1 MAIMPKIQ
9 KMLQRPQSALPVGRR
24 RETEHTQNPHA
35 LQEDALRAMLMDD
48 PNNERAFLALVDLV
62 ADNAVHGD
70 EHQEFDNPG
79 LDPLFADP
87 EEIHQHV
94 AHTNAELVE
103 ERRLVAMWALAEE
116 YAGHPKGWYPM
127 IQLARLS
134 LETNVED
141 GLRRLN
147 AGISRDD
154 TGQALA
160 RSIELLRDSNMWQ
173 EAYSLGAGHWR
184 ARDHHPIAGVAVVRA
199 ALDCGKVLE
208 AHAHLIE
215 LQNHYDAE
223 QINELDP
230 TLVKEVEQA
239 VAEVPQG
246 DGWIRTETNTSGET
260 AN

>member
-1 MAIMPKIQ
+1 MAIMPRIQ
-9 KMLQRPQSALPVGRR
+9 KMLQRPQSALSVGRR
-24 RETEHTQNPHA
+24 RESEHTNNPHA

-70 EHQEFDNPG
+70 EQEVSDNPG
-79 LDPLFADP
+79 LDPLFGDP
-87 EEIHQHV
+87 EEIQQHD
-94 AHTNAELVE
+94 AQTDAELVE

-134 LETNVED
+134 LETNAED
-141 GLRRLN
+141 SMRRFN

-160 RSIELLRDSNMWQ
+160 RSIDLLRDSHLVQ
-173 EAYSLGAGHWR
+173 EAYALGAGHWR

-199 ALDCGKVLE
+199 ALDCGKVSE
-208 AHAHLIE
+208 AHSHLSE
-215 LQNHYDAE
+215 LQEHYDAT
-223 QINELDP
+223 QISELDP
-230 TLVKEVEQA
+230 ALVSDVERAYAQPAHEDSDGQA
-239 VAEVPQG
+239 APH
-246 DGWIRTETNTSGET
+246 TEGG
-260 AN
+260 AAD